1 MIKKNAAIDIAE
13 GKFNHTGGKLHVER
27 YGCTMHIPD
36 GALETGVERKISL
49 QVLTE
54 LPDDL
59 VLQEDEV
66 MVSYGFH
73 CSPSGLRFKN
83 PVTITLQ
90 HCVTLRNA
98 QTVDAVIYWKSRL
111 G

>member
-1 MIKKNAAIDIAE
+1 
-13 GKFNHTGGKLHVER
+13 
-27 YGCTMHIPD
+27 MHIPE
-36 GALETGVERKISL
+36 GALEKGVERKISL

-66 MVSYGFH
+66 MASFGFH
-73 CSPSGLRFKN
+73 CSPSGLRFKI
-83 PVTITLQ
+83 PVTVSLQ
-90 HCVTLRNA
+90 HCVKLRND